1 MLTISGLPFSQ
12 GGHWQSGRL
21 YTVAARVLYGNTVR
35 IWHYRKPGGRTCARR
50 RPADFDH
57 LHEEQIW

>member
-1 MLTISGLPFSQ
+1 MSGLPFSQ

-21 YTVAARVLYGNTVR
+21 YTVAARVLHGNTVWIR
-35 IWHYRKPGGRTCARR
+35 NYRKQGGRTCTRR
-50 RPADFDH
+50 RPTDFDH